1 MRIKKIT
8 KKTCKSIA
16 CIALSAGLVFTGLP
30 FAGANSGN
38 SKWQKSAAT
47 GLMQVQAAQTTYD
60 YTVGNSTYTY
70 TILTDDTIKI
80 TKYKGT
86 DESIVIPS
94 EIDGKKVTVIGSSAF
109 YGFKSLKN
117 IEIPDGITSIES
129 YAFCQCW
136 SITSLSV
143 PESVT
148 SIGTGAFRF
157 CGDLKEIK
165 LPSNLTVLSDSLFGA
180 DANLEYITF
189 GDAEKTDTVIIPE
202 TVQKIGNYVFMNCE
216 KIKNIKLPTNLKSI
230 GKTCFQSCISLT
242 GLFIPQSVES
252 IGGGIF
258 GDCDALQSVEIEDE
272 NNNFIFK
279 DGILYDVKNGIL
291 VSAVNSLI
299 PEKVIVDECTKTIA
313 YSAFADCNNLYEIE
327 IPQGVV
333 NIDEK
338 AFTRLDNLKNIE
350 IPDSVTNITTLAFYR
365 CNGLVSVQVPG
376 SVTAIKNGTFR
387 ECNNLKKVIL
397 NEGITGIEQY
407 AFYDCELLEEISIP
421 GTVTTV
427 GNSAF
432 YRCKNLKN
440 IEIPEGVTKIDGS
453 AFIFCSSLEQI
464 KLPQSL
470 MSIGSGAFDNCTSLI
485 SVELPDNAIISSNT
499 FRGCKNLSKIVL
511 SDTNNNY
518 IVKNGI
524 LYNKAMTSAI
534 YCIPA
539 SGVEEISIE
548 DGVTTIDSNLLFSG
562 NVKKINIPKSVTKI
576 NAAAFMYC
584 YDLQS
589 INVDSENDRYMS
601 EKGILYNKNMTRILC
616 YPAGIKD
623 TEFFVPDTVKT
634 IGDFAFYGTKA
645 LESIN
650 IPDSVTNI
658 GTDAFGECSGLK
670 EVVIPDSVTSMGEA
684 VFYKC
689 TSLEKVKLSVNITS
703 PNPAVFQYCS
713 NLKEVVLSENMRFL
727 GDFMFSYCTQLTNI
741 VLPDT
746 LTSVLRSA
754 FQNCDN
760 LKNITV
766 PKNVTTIRDYAFGYY
781 YDEQSATYKKYDDFT
796 ISGYA
801 GSKAQE
807 YAEANGIRFI
817 ELNEKETTDGI
828 KIEYSKDD
836 SSIGGDNEEK
846 ISLESRQLTESDEE
860 YSKIDFTGKIED
872 SDVKPEDVKSVTY
885 EISLKNESG
894 QTVQPSE
901 KVTVKIPVPD
911 GYMGE
916 NCKVYY
922 VNEKGKFTNMN
933 AVCQNGFLI
942 FETGHFST
950 YLVTETN
957 IKTVSEITYG
967 DANGDGKIDSRDA
980 VVIKKYVAGFTGFAI
995 DLEASDVNADGKVDT
1010 RDAVKILKKIAGFDV
1025 TLGEA

>member
-38 SKWQKSAAT
+38 SKWQESAAT
-47 GLMQVQAAQTTYD
+47 GLMQVQAAQTTYN

-70 TILTDDTIKI
+70 TILTDDTVKI

-117 IEIPDGITSIES
+117 IEIPDGITSIEN

-202 TVQKIGNYVFMNCE
+202 TVQKMGNYVFMNCE
-216 KIKNIKLPTNLKSI
+216 KIKNIKLPSNLKSI
-230 GKTCFQSCISLT
+230 GKTCFQGCISLT

-299 PEKVIVDECTKTIA
+299 PEKVIVDECTKTID

-327 IPQGVV
+327 IPQGVA
-333 NIDEK
+333 NIGEK
-338 AFTRLDNLKNIE
+338 AFARLDNLKNID

-470 MSIGSGAFDNCTSLI
+470 VSIGSGAFDNCTSLI
-485 SVELPDNAIISSNT
+485 SVELPDNAIISSDT
-499 FRGCKNLSKIVL
+499 FKECKNLSDIVI

-518 IVKNGI
+518 IVKN
-524 LYNKAMTSAI
+524 
-534 YCIPA
+534 
-539 SGVEEISIE
+539 
-548 DGVTTIDSNLLFSG
+548 
-562 NVKKINIPKSVTKI
+562 
-576 NAAAFMYC
+576 
-584 YDLQS
+584 
-589 INVDSENDRYMS
+589 
-601 EKGILYNKNMTRILC
+601 GILYNKNMTRILC

-623 TEFFVPDTVKT
+623 TEFSVPDTVTT
-634 IGDFAFYGTKA
+634 IDDLAFYGAKA
-645 LESIN
+645 LESVD
-650 IPDSVTNI
+650 IPDSVIAINTN
-658 GTDAFGECSGLK
+658 AFGECSGLK

-713 NLKEVVLSENMRFL
+713 SLKEVVLPESMKFISF
-727 GDFMFSYCTQLTNI
+727 FMFSYCKEITNI
-741 VLPDT
+741 VLPDK
-746 LTSVLRSA
+746 LNSVLRSA

-766 PKNVTTIRDYAFGYY
+766 PKNVTTIQDYAFGYY

-980 VVIKKYVAGFTGFAI
+980 VVIKKYVAGFTGFTI
-995 DLEASDVNADGKVDT
+995 DLDAADVNADGKVDT

>member
-1 MRIKKIT
+1 
-8 KKTCKSIA
+8 
-16 CIALSAGLVFTGLP
+16 
-30 FAGANSGN
+30 
-38 SKWQKSAAT
+38 
-47 GLMQVQAAQTTYD
+47 
-60 YTVGNSTYTY
+60 
-70 TILTDDTIKI
+70 
-80 TKYKGT
+80 
-86 DESIVIPS
+86 
-94 EIDGKKVTVIGSSAF
+94 
-109 YGFKSLKN
+109 
-117 IEIPDGITSIES
+117 
-129 YAFCQCW
+129 
-136 SITSLSV
+136 
-143 PESVT
+143 
-148 SIGTGAFRF
+148 
-157 CGDLKEIK
+157 
-165 LPSNLTVLSDSLFGA
+165 
-180 DANLEYITF
+180 
-189 GDAEKTDTVIIPE
+189 
-202 TVQKIGNYVFMNCE
+202 
-216 KIKNIKLPTNLKSI
+216 
-230 GKTCFQSCISLT
+230 
-242 GLFIPQSVES
+242 
-252 IGGGIF
+252 
-258 GDCDALQSVEIEDE
+258 
-272 NNNFIFK
+272 
-279 DGILYDVKNGIL
+279 
-291 VSAVNSLI
+291 
-299 PEKVIVDECTKTIA
+299 
-313 YSAFADCNNLYEIE
+313 
-327 IPQGVV
+327 
-333 NIDEK
+333 
-338 AFTRLDNLKNIE
+338 
-350 IPDSVTNITTLAFYR
+350 
-365 CNGLVSVQVPG
+365 
-376 SVTAIKNGTFR
+376 
-387 ECNNLKKVIL
+387 
-397 NEGITGIEQY
+397 
-407 AFYDCELLEEISIP
+407 
-421 GTVTTV
+421 
-427 GNSAF
+427 
-432 YRCKNLKN
+432 
-440 IEIPEGVTKIDGS
+440 
-453 AFIFCSSLEQI
+453 
-464 KLPQSL
+464 

-485 SVELPDNAIISSNT
+485 SVELPDNAIISSDT
-499 FRGCKNLSKIVL
+499 FKECKNLSDIVI

-518 IVKNGI
+518 IVKN
-524 LYNKAMTSAI
+524 
-534 YCIPA
+534 
-539 SGVEEISIE
+539 
-548 DGVTTIDSNLLFSG
+548 
-562 NVKKINIPKSVTKI
+562 
-576 NAAAFMYC
+576 
-584 YDLQS
+584 
-589 INVDSENDRYMS
+589 
-601 EKGILYNKNMTRILC
+601 GILYNKNMTRILC

-713 NLKEVVLSENMRFL
+713 SLKEVVLPESMKFISF
-727 GDFMFSYCTQLTNI
+727 FMFSYCKEITNI
-741 VLPDT
+741 VLPDK
-746 LTSVLRSA
+746 LNSVLRSA

-766 PKNVTTIRDYAFGYY
+766 PKNVTTIQDYAFGYY

-817 ELNEKETTDGI
+817 EQNEKETTDGI

-980 VVIKKYVAGFTGFAI
+980 VVIKKYVAGFTGFTI

-1010 RDAVKILKKIAGFDV
+1010 RDAVKILKKIVGFDV

>member
-38 SKWQKSAAT
+38 SKWQESAAT
-47 GLMQVQAAQTTYD
+47 GLMQVQAAQTTYN

-117 IEIPDGITSIES
+117 IEIPDGITSIEN

-216 KIKNIKLPTNLKSI
+216 KIKNINLPANLKSI
-230 GKTCFQSCISLT
+230 GKTCFQGCISLT

-299 PEKVIVDECTKTIA
+299 PEKVIVDECTKTID

-333 NIDEK
+333 NIGEK
-338 AFTRLDNLKNIE
+338 AFARLDNLKNID

-397 NEGITGIEQY
+397 NEGVAKIE
-407 AFYDCELLEEISIP
+407 
-421 GTVTTV
+421 
-427 GNSAF
+427 
-432 YRCKNLKN
+432 
-440 IEIPEGVTKIDGS
+440 GS
-453 AFIFCSSLEQI
+453 AFVFCSSLEQI

-485 SVELPDNAIISSNT
+485 SVELPDNAIISSDT

-548 DGVTTIDSNLLFSG
+548 DGVTTIDSNLQFSV
-562 NVKKINIPKSVTKI
+562 NVKKINISRSVTKI
-576 NAAAFMYC
+576 NTAAFMYC

-589 INVDSENDRYMS
+589 IKVDSENGKYMS
-601 EKGILYNKNMTRILC
+601 EKGILYNKDMTRILC

-713 NLKEVVLSENMRFL
+713 SLKEVVLPESMKFISF
-727 GDFMFSYCTQLTNI
+727 FMFSYCKEITNI

-746 LTSVLRSA
+746 LTSVLGSA

-760 LKNITV
+760 
-766 PKNVTTIRDYAFGYY
+766 PKNVTTIQDYALGYY

-817 ELNEKETTDGI
+817 ELNEKETADGI

-846 ISLESRQLTESDEE
+846 ISLESRQLTESDKE

-1010 RDAVKILKKIAGFDV
+1010 RDAVKILKKIVGFDV

>member
-38 SKWQKSAAT
+38 SKWQESAAT
-47 GLMQVQAAQTTYD
+47 GLMQVQSAQTTYD

-94 EIDGKKVTVIGSSAF
+94 EIDGKKVMVIGSSAF

-117 IEIPDGITSIES
+117 IEIPDGITSIEN

-202 TVQKIGNYVFMNCE
+202 TVQKMGNYVFMNCE
-216 KIKNIKLPTNLKSI
+216 KIKNIKLPSNLKSI
-230 GKTCFQSCISLT
+230 GKTCFQGCISLT

-299 PEKVIVDECTKTIA
+299 PEKVIVDECTKTID
-313 YSAFADCNNLYEIE
+313 YYAFADCNNLYEIE

-333 NIDEK
+333 NIGEK
-338 AFTRLDNLKNIE
+338 AFARLDNLKNID

-397 NEGITGIEQY
+397 NEGVAKIE
-407 AFYDCELLEEISIP
+407 D
-421 GTVTTV
+421 
-427 GNSAF
+427 SAF
-432 YRCKNLKN
+432 
-440 IEIPEGVTKIDGS
+440 V
-453 AFIFCSSLEQI
+453 FCSSLEQI

-485 SVELPDNAIISSNT
+485 SVELPDNAIISSST

-524 LYNKAMTSAI
+524 LYNK
-534 YCIPA
+534 
-539 SGVEEISIE
+539 
-548 DGVTTIDSNLLFSG
+548 
-562 NVKKINIPKSVTKI
+562 NI
-576 NAAAFMYC
+576 
-584 YDLQS
+584 
-589 INVDSENDRYMS
+589 
-601 EKGILYNKNMTRILC
+601 TRILC

-689 TSLEKVKLSVNITS
+689 TSLEKVKLSVNITM

-911 GYMGE
+911 GYMGG

-980 VVIKKYVAGFTGFAI
+980 VVIKKYGAGVTGFAI

-1010 RDAVKILKKIAGFDV
+1010 RDAVKILKKIVGFDV

>member
-16 CIALSAGLVFTGLP
+16 CIALSAWLVFTGLP

-38 SKWQKSAAT
+38 SKWQESAAI
-47 GLMQVQAAQTTYD
+47 GLMQVQAAQTTYN

-117 IEIPDGITSIES
+117 IEIPDGITSIEN

-216 KIKNIKLPTNLKSI
+216 KIKNINLPANLKSI
-230 GKTCFQSCISLT
+230 GKTCFQGCISLT

-299 PEKVIVDECTKTIA
+299 PEKVIVDECTKTID

-333 NIDEK
+333 NIGEK
-338 AFTRLDNLKNIE
+338 AFARLDNLKNID

-397 NEGITGIEQY
+397 NEGVAKIE
-407 AFYDCELLEEISIP
+407 
-421 GTVTTV
+421 
-427 GNSAF
+427 
-432 YRCKNLKN
+432 
-440 IEIPEGVTKIDGS
+440 GS
-453 AFIFCSSLEQI
+453 AFVFCSSLEQI

-485 SVELPDNAIISSNT
+485 SVELPDNAIISSDT
-499 FRGCKNLSKIVL
+499 FKECKNLSDIVI

-518 IVKNGI
+518 IVKN
-524 LYNKAMTSAI
+524 
-534 YCIPA
+534 
-539 SGVEEISIE
+539 
-548 DGVTTIDSNLLFSG
+548 
-562 NVKKINIPKSVTKI
+562 
-576 NAAAFMYC
+576 
-584 YDLQS
+584 
-589 INVDSENDRYMS
+589 
-601 EKGILYNKNMTRILC
+601 GILYNKNMTRILC

-713 NLKEVVLSENMRFL
+713 SLKEVVLPESMKFISF
-727 GDFMFSYCTQLTNI
+727 FMFSYCKEITNI

-746 LTSVLRSA
+746 LTSVLGSA

-766 PKNVTTIRDYAFGYY
+766 PKNVTTIQDYALGYY

-817 ELNEKETTDGI
+817 ELNEKETADGI
-828 KIEYSKDD
+828 KMEYSKDD

-846 ISLESRQLTESDEE
+846 ISLESRQLTESDKE

-980 VVIKKYVAGFTGFAI
+980 VVIKKYVAGFTGFTI

>member
-16 CIALSAGLVFTGLP
+16 CIALSAWLVFTGLP

-38 SKWQKSAAT
+38 SKWQESAAT
-47 GLMQVQAAQTTYD
+47 GLMQVQAAQTTYN

-70 TILTDDTIKI
+70 TILTDDTVKI

-117 IEIPDGITSIES
+117 IEIPDGITSIEN

-216 KIKNIKLPTNLKSI
+216 KIKNINLPANLKSI
-230 GKTCFQSCISLT
+230 GKTCFQGCISLT

-299 PEKVIVDECTKTIA
+299 PEKVIVDECTKTID

-333 NIDEK
+333 NIGEK
-338 AFTRLDNLKNIE
+338 AFARLDNLKNID

-470 MSIGSGAFDNCTSLI
+470 VSIGSGAFDNCTSLI
-485 SVELPDNAIISSNT
+485 SVELPDNAIISSDT
-499 FRGCKNLSKIVL
+499 FKECKNLSDIVI

-518 IVKNGI
+518 IVKN
-524 LYNKAMTSAI
+524 
-534 YCIPA
+534 
-539 SGVEEISIE
+539 
-548 DGVTTIDSNLLFSG
+548 
-562 NVKKINIPKSVTKI
+562 
-576 NAAAFMYC
+576 
-584 YDLQS
+584 
-589 INVDSENDRYMS
+589 
-601 EKGILYNKNMTRILC
+601 GILYNKNMTRILC

-713 NLKEVVLSENMRFL
+713 SLKEVVLPESMKFISF
-727 GDFMFSYCTQLTNI
+727 FMFSYCKEITNI
-741 VLPDT
+741 VLPDK
-746 LTSVLRSA
+746 LNSVLRSA

-766 PKNVTTIRDYAFGYY
+766 PKNVTTIQDYAFGYY

-807 YAEANGIRFI
+807 YAEANEIRFI

-846 ISLESRQLTESDEE
+846 VSLESRQLTEADSE

-872 SDVKPEDVKSVTY
+872 TDVKPEDVKSVTY

-980 VVIKKYVAGFTGFAI
+980 VVIKKYVAGFTGFTI
-995 DLEASDVNADGKVDT
+995 DLDAADVNADGKVDT

>member
-16 CIALSAGLVFTGLP
+16 CIALSAGLVFTGFP

-38 SKWQKSAAT
+38 SKWQESAAT

-70 TILTDDTIKI
+70 TILTDDTVKI

-117 IEIPDGITSIES
+117 IEIPDGITSIEN

-216 KIKNIKLPTNLKSI
+216 KIKNIKLPSNLKSI
-230 GKTCFQSCISLT
+230 GKTCFQGCISLT

-299 PEKVIVDECTKTIA
+299 PEKVIVDECTKTID

-333 NIDEK
+333 NIGEK
-338 AFTRLDNLKNIE
+338 AFARLDNLKNID

-470 MSIGSGAFDNCTSLI
+470 VSIGSGAFDNCTSLI
-485 SVELPDNAIISSNT
+485 SVELPDNAIISSDT
-499 FRGCKNLSKIVL
+499 FKECKNLSDIVI

-518 IVKNGI
+518 IVKN
-524 LYNKAMTSAI
+524 
-534 YCIPA
+534 
-539 SGVEEISIE
+539 
-548 DGVTTIDSNLLFSG
+548 
-562 NVKKINIPKSVTKI
+562 
-576 NAAAFMYC
+576 
-584 YDLQS
+584 
-589 INVDSENDRYMS
+589 
-601 EKGILYNKNMTRILC
+601 GILYNKNMTRILC

-623 TEFFVPDTVKT
+623 TEFSVPDTVTT
-634 IGDFAFYGTKA
+634 IDDLAFYGAKA
-645 LESIN
+645 LESVD
-650 IPDSVTNI
+650 IPDSVIAINTN
-658 GTDAFGECSGLK
+658 AFGECSGLK

-713 NLKEVVLSENMRFL
+713 SLKEVVLPESMKFISF
-727 GDFMFSYCTQLTNI
+727 FMFSYCKEITNI
-741 VLPDT
+741 VLPDK
-746 LTSVLRSA
+746 LNSVLRSA

-766 PKNVTTIRDYAFGYY
+766 PKNVTTIQDYAFGYY

-980 VVIKKYVAGFTGFAI
+980 VVIKKYVAGFTGFTI

>member
-16 CIALSAGLVFTGLP
+16 CIALSAWLVFTGLP

-38 SKWQKSAAT
+38 SKWQESAAT
-47 GLMQVQAAQTTYD
+47 GLMQVQAAQTTYN

-70 TILTDDTIKI
+70 TILTDDTVKI

-117 IEIPDGITSIES
+117 IEIPDGITSIEN

-202 TVQKIGNYVFMNCE
+202 TVQKMGNYVFMNCE
-216 KIKNIKLPTNLKSI
+216 KIKNIKLPSNLKSI
-230 GKTCFQSCISLT
+230 GKTCFQGCISLT

-299 PEKVIVDECTKTIA
+299 PEKVIVDECTKTID

-333 NIDEK
+333 NIGEK
-338 AFTRLDNLKNIE
+338 AFARLDNLKNID

-397 NEGITGIEQY
+397 NEG
-407 AFYDCELLEEISIP
+407 
-421 GTVTTV
+421 
-427 GNSAF
+427 
-432 YRCKNLKN
+432 
-440 IEIPEGVTKIDGS
+440 VTKIDGS

-470 MSIGSGAFDNCTSLI
+470 VSIGSGAFDNCTSLI
-485 SVELPDNAIISSNT
+485 SVELPDNAIISSDT
-499 FRGCKNLSKIVL
+499 FKECKNLSDIVI

-524 LYNKAMTSAI
+524 LYNK
-534 YCIPA
+534 
-539 SGVEEISIE
+539 
-548 DGVTTIDSNLLFSG
+548 
-562 NVKKINIPKSVTKI
+562 NI
-576 NAAAFMYC
+576 
-584 YDLQS
+584 
-589 INVDSENDRYMS
+589 
-601 EKGILYNKNMTRILC
+601 TRILC

-623 TEFFVPDTVKT
+623 TEFSVPDTVKT
-634 IGDFAFYGTKA
+634 IGDFAFYGAKV
-645 LESIN
+645 LESVD
-650 IPDSVTNI
+650 IPDSVIAINTN
-658 GTDAFGECSGLK
+658 AFGECSGLK

-713 NLKEVVLSENMRFL
+713 SLKEVVLPESMKFISF
-727 GDFMFSYCTQLTNI
+727 FMFSYCKEITNI
-741 VLPDT
+741 VLPDK
-746 LTSVLRSA
+746 LNSVLRSA

-766 PKNVTTIRDYAFGYY
+766 PKNVTTIQDYAFGYY

-872 SDVKPEDVKSVTY
+872 SDAKPEDVKSVTY

-894 QTVQPSE
+894 QIVQPSE

-1025 TLGEA
+1025 TLGET

>member
-16 CIALSAGLVFTGLP
+16 CIALSAWLVFTGLP

-38 SKWQKSAAT
+38 SKWQESAAI
-47 GLMQVQAAQTTYD
+47 GLMQVQAAQTTYN

-117 IEIPDGITSIES
+117 IEIPDGITSIEN

-216 KIKNIKLPTNLKSI
+216 KIKNINLPANLKSI
-230 GKTCFQSCISLT
+230 GKTCFQGCISLT

-299 PEKVIVDECTKTIA
+299 PEKVIVDECTKTID

-333 NIDEK
+333 NIGEK
-338 AFTRLDNLKNIE
+338 AFARLDNLKNID

-397 NEGITGIEQY
+397 NEGVAKIE
-407 AFYDCELLEEISIP
+407 
-421 GTVTTV
+421 
-427 GNSAF
+427 
-432 YRCKNLKN
+432 
-440 IEIPEGVTKIDGS
+440 GS
-453 AFIFCSSLEQI
+453 AFVFCSSLEQI

-485 SVELPDNAIISSNT
+485 SVELPDNAIISSDT

-548 DGVTTIDSNLLFSG
+548 DGVTTIDSNLQFSV
-562 NVKKINIPKSVTKI
+562 NVKKINISRSVTKI
-576 NAAAFMYC
+576 NTAAFMYC

-589 INVDSENDRYMS
+589 IKVDSENGKYMS
-601 EKGILYNKNMTRILC
+601 EKGILYNKDMTRILC

-713 NLKEVVLSENMRFL
+713 SLKEVVLPESMKFISF
-727 GDFMFSYCTQLTNI
+727 FMFSYCKEITNI

-746 LTSVLRSA
+746 LTSVLGSA

-766 PKNVTTIRDYAFGYY
+766 PKNVTTIQDYALGYY

-817 ELNEKETTDGI
+817 ELNEKETADGI

-846 ISLESRQLTESDEE
+846 ISLESRQLTESDKE

-995 DLEASDVNADGKVDT
+995 DLDAADVNADGKVDT

>member
-16 CIALSAGLVFTGLP
+16 CIALSAWLVFTGLP

-38 SKWQKSAAT
+38 SKWQESAAT
-47 GLMQVQAAQTTYD
+47 GLMQVQAAQTTYN

-70 TILTDDTIKI
+70 TILTDDTVKI

-117 IEIPDGITSIES
+117 IEIPDGITSIEN

-202 TVQKIGNYVFMNCE
+202 TVQKMGNYVFMNCE
-216 KIKNIKLPTNLKSI
+216 KIKNIKLPSNLKSI
-230 GKTCFQSCISLT
+230 GKTCFQGCISLT

-299 PEKVIVDECTKTIA
+299 PEKVIVDECTKTID

-333 NIDEK
+333 NIGEK
-338 AFTRLDNLKNIE
+338 AFARLDNLKNID

-397 NEGITGIEQY
+397 NEG
-407 AFYDCELLEEISIP
+407 
-421 GTVTTV
+421 
-427 GNSAF
+427 
-432 YRCKNLKN
+432 
-440 IEIPEGVTKIDGS
+440 VTKIDGS

-470 MSIGSGAFDNCTSLI
+470 VSIGSGAFDNCTSLI
-485 SVELPDNAIISSNT
+485 SVELPDNAIISSDT
-499 FRGCKNLSKIVL
+499 FKECKNLSDIVI

-518 IVKNGI
+518 IVKN
-524 LYNKAMTSAI
+524 
-534 YCIPA
+534 
-539 SGVEEISIE
+539 
-548 DGVTTIDSNLLFSG
+548 
-562 NVKKINIPKSVTKI
+562 
-576 NAAAFMYC
+576 
-584 YDLQS
+584 
-589 INVDSENDRYMS
+589 
-601 EKGILYNKNMTRILC
+601 GILYNKNMTRILC

-623 TEFFVPDTVKT
+623 TEFSVPDTVKT
-634 IGDFAFYGTKA
+634 IGDFAFYGAKV
-645 LESIN
+645 LESVD
-650 IPDSVTNI
+650 IPDSVIAINTN
-658 GTDAFGECSGLK
+658 AFGECSGLK

-713 NLKEVVLSENMRFL
+713 SLKEVVLPESMKFISF
-727 GDFMFSYCTQLTNI
+727 FMFSYCKEITNI
-741 VLPDT
+741 VLPDK
-746 LTSVLRSA
+746 LNSVLRSA

-766 PKNVTTIRDYAFGYY
+766 PKNVTTIQDYAFGYY

-872 SDVKPEDVKSVTY
+872 SDAKPEDVKSVTY

-980 VVIKKYVAGFTGFAI
+980 VVIKKYVAGFTGFTI
-995 DLEASDVNADGKVDT
+995 DLDAADVNADGKVDT

-1025 TLGEA
+1025 TLGET

>member
-16 CIALSAGLVFTGLP
+16 CIALSAWLVFTGLP

-38 SKWQKSAAT
+38 SKWQESAAI
-47 GLMQVQAAQTTYD
+47 GLMQVQAAQTTYN

-117 IEIPDGITSIES
+117 IEIPDGITSIEN

-216 KIKNIKLPTNLKSI
+216 KIKNIKLPANLKSI
-230 GKTCFQSCISLT
+230 GKTCFQGCISLT

-299 PEKVIVDECTKTIA
+299 PEKVIVDECTKTID

-333 NIDEK
+333 NIGEK
-338 AFTRLDNLKNIE
+338 AFARLDHLKNID

-470 MSIGSGAFDNCTSLI
+470 VSIGSGAFDNCTSLI
-485 SVELPDNAIISSNT
+485 SVELPDNAIISSDT
-499 FRGCKNLSKIVL
+499 FKECKNLSDIVI

-518 IVKNGI
+518 IVKN
-524 LYNKAMTSAI
+524 
-534 YCIPA
+534 
-539 SGVEEISIE
+539 
-548 DGVTTIDSNLLFSG
+548 
-562 NVKKINIPKSVTKI
+562 
-576 NAAAFMYC
+576 
-584 YDLQS
+584 
-589 INVDSENDRYMS
+589 
-601 EKGILYNKNMTRILC
+601 GILYNKNMTRILC

-623 TEFFVPDTVKT
+623 TEFSVPDTVKT
-634 IGDFAFYGTKA
+634 IGDFAFYGAKV

-670 EVVIPDSVTSMGEA
+670 EAVIPDSVTTMGEA

-713 NLKEVVLSENMRFL
+713 SLKEVVLPESMKFISF
-727 GDFMFSYCTQLTNI
+727 FMFSYCKEITNI
-741 VLPDT
+741 VLPDK
-746 LTSVLRSA
+746 LNSILSSA

-766 PKNVTTIRDYAFGYY
+766 PKNVTTIQDYAFGYY

-872 SDVKPEDVKSVTY
+872 SDAKPEDVKSVTY

-980 VVIKKYVAGFTGFAI
+980 VVIKKYVAGFTGCAI

-1010 RDAVKILKKIAGFDV
+1010 RDAVKILKKIVGFDV

>member
-38 SKWQKSAAT
+38 RKWQESAAT
-47 GLMQVQAAQTTYD
+47 GLMQVQAAQTTYN

-70 TILTDDTIKI
+70 TILTDDTVKI

-117 IEIPDGITSIES
+117 IEIPDGITSIEN

-216 KIKNIKLPTNLKSI
+216 KIKNIKLPSNLKSI
-230 GKTCFQSCISLT
+230 GKTCFQGCISLT

-299 PEKVIVDECTKTIA
+299 PEKVIVDECTKTID

-333 NIDEK
+333 NIGEK
-338 AFTRLDNLKNIE
+338 AFARLDNLKNID

-397 NEGITGIEQY
+397 NEGVAKIE
-407 AFYDCELLEEISIP
+407 D
-421 GTVTTV
+421 
-427 GNSAF
+427 SAF
-432 YRCKNLKN
+432 
-440 IEIPEGVTKIDGS
+440 V
-453 AFIFCSSLEQI
+453 FCLSLEQI

-470 MSIGSGAFDNCTSLI
+470 TSIGSGVFGDCTSLI
-485 SVELPDNAIISSNT
+485 SIELPDNAIISSST

-524 LYNKAMTSAI
+524 LYNK
-534 YCIPA
+534 
-539 SGVEEISIE
+539 
-548 DGVTTIDSNLLFSG
+548 
-562 NVKKINIPKSVTKI
+562 NI
-576 NAAAFMYC
+576 
-584 YDLQS
+584 
-589 INVDSENDRYMS
+589 
-601 EKGILYNKNMTRILC
+601 TRILC

-713 NLKEVVLSENMRFL
+713 SLKEVVLPESMKFISF
-727 GDFMFSYCTQLTNI
+727 FMFSYCKEITNI
-741 VLPDT
+741 VLPDK
-746 LTSVLRSA
+746 LNFVLRSA

-766 PKNVTTIRDYAFGYY
+766 PKNVTTIQDYAFGYY

-980 VVIKKYVAGFTGFAI
+980 VVIKKYVAGFTGFTI

>member
-38 SKWQKSAAT
+38 SKWQESAAT
-47 GLMQVQAAQTTYD
+47 GLMQVQAAQTTYN

-70 TILTDDTIKI
+70 TILTDDTVKI

-117 IEIPDGITSIES
+117 IEIPDGITSIEN

-202 TVQKIGNYVFMNCE
+202 TVQKMGNYVFMNCE
-216 KIKNIKLPTNLKSI
+216 KIKNIKLPSNLKSI
-230 GKTCFQSCISLT
+230 GKTCFQGCISLT

-299 PEKVIVDECTKTIA
+299 PEKVIVDECTKTID

-333 NIDEK
+333 NIGEK
-338 AFTRLDNLKNIE
+338 AFARLDHLKNID

-470 MSIGSGAFDNCTSLI
+470 VSIGSGAFDNCTSLI
-485 SVELPDNAIISSNT
+485 SVELPDNAIISSDT
-499 FRGCKNLSKIVL
+499 FKECKNLSDIVI

-524 LYNKAMTSAI
+524 LYNK
-534 YCIPA
+534 
-539 SGVEEISIE
+539 
-548 DGVTTIDSNLLFSG
+548 
-562 NVKKINIPKSVTKI
+562 NI
-576 NAAAFMYC
+576 
-584 YDLQS
+584 
-589 INVDSENDRYMS
+589 
-601 EKGILYNKNMTRILC
+601 TRILC

-623 TEFFVPDTVKT
+623 TEFSVPDTVKT

-713 NLKEVVLSENMRFL
+713 SLKEVVLPESMKFISF
-727 GDFMFSYCTQLTNI
+727 FMFSYCKEITNI
-741 VLPDT
+741 VLPDK
-746 LTSVLRSA
+746 LNSVLRSA

-766 PKNVTTIRDYAFGYY
+766 PKNVTTIQDYAFGYY

-1010 RDAVKILKKIAGFDV
+1010 RDAVKILKKIVGFDV

>member
-38 SKWQKSAAT
+38 SKWQESAAT
-47 GLMQVQAAQTTYD
+47 GLMQVQAAQTTYN

-70 TILTDDTIKI
+70 TILTDDTVKI

-117 IEIPDGITSIES
+117 IEIPDGITSIEN

-202 TVQKIGNYVFMNCE
+202 TVQKMGNYVFMNCE
-216 KIKNIKLPTNLKSI
+216 KIKNIKLPSNLKSI
-230 GKTCFQSCISLT
+230 GKTCFQGCISLT

-299 PEKVIVDECTKTIA
+299 PEKVIVDECTKTID

-333 NIDEK
+333 NIGEK
-338 AFTRLDNLKNIE
+338 AFARLDNLKNID

-397 NEGITGIEQY
+397 NEG
-407 AFYDCELLEEISIP
+407 
-421 GTVTTV
+421 
-427 GNSAF
+427 
-432 YRCKNLKN
+432 
-440 IEIPEGVTKIDGS
+440 VTKIDGS

-470 MSIGSGAFDNCTSLI
+470 VSIGSGAFDNCTSLI
-485 SVELPDNAIISSNT
+485 SVELPDNAIISSDT
-499 FRGCKNLSKIVL
+499 FKECKNLSDIVI

-518 IVKNGI
+518 IVKN
-524 LYNKAMTSAI
+524 
-534 YCIPA
+534 
-539 SGVEEISIE
+539 
-548 DGVTTIDSNLLFSG
+548 
-562 NVKKINIPKSVTKI
+562 
-576 NAAAFMYC
+576 
-584 YDLQS
+584 
-589 INVDSENDRYMS
+589 
-601 EKGILYNKNMTRILC
+601 GILYNKNMTRILC

-623 TEFFVPDTVKT
+623 TEFSVPDTVTT
-634 IGDFAFYGTKA
+634 IDDLAFYGAKA
-645 LESIN
+645 LESVD
-650 IPDSVTNI
+650 IPDSVIAINTN
-658 GTDAFGECSGLK
+658 AFGECSGLK

-713 NLKEVVLSENMRFL
+713 SLKEVVLPESMKFISF
-727 GDFMFSYCTQLTNI
+727 FMFSYCKEITNI
-741 VLPDT
+741 VLPDK
-746 LTSVLRSA
+746 LNSVLRSA

-766 PKNVTTIRDYAFGYY
+766 PKNVTTIQDYAFGYY

-872 SDVKPEDVKSVTY
+872 SDAKPEDVKSVTY

>member
-38 SKWQKSAAT
+38 SKWQESAAT

-117 IEIPDGITSIES
+117 IEIPDGITSIEN

-202 TVQKIGNYVFMNCE
+202 TVQKMGNYVFMNCE
-216 KIKNIKLPTNLKSI
+216 KIKNIKLPSNLKSI
-230 GKTCFQSCISLT
+230 GKTCFQGCISLT

-299 PEKVIVDECTKTIA
+299 PEKVIVDECTKTID
-313 YSAFADCNNLYEIE
+313 YYAFADCNNLYEIE

-333 NIDEK
+333 NIGEK
-338 AFTRLDNLKNIE
+338 AFARLDNLKNID

-397 NEGITGIEQY
+397 NEGVAKIE
-407 AFYDCELLEEISIP
+407 D
-421 GTVTTV
+421 
-427 GNSAF
+427 SAF
-432 YRCKNLKN
+432 
-440 IEIPEGVTKIDGS
+440 V
-453 AFIFCSSLEQI
+453 FCSSLEQI

-485 SVELPDNAIISSNT
+485 SVELPDNAIISSST

-524 LYNKAMTSAI
+524 LYNK
-534 YCIPA
+534 
-539 SGVEEISIE
+539 
-548 DGVTTIDSNLLFSG
+548 
-562 NVKKINIPKSVTKI
+562 NI
-576 NAAAFMYC
+576 
-584 YDLQS
+584 
-589 INVDSENDRYMS
+589 
-601 EKGILYNKNMTRILC
+601 TRILC

-689 TSLEKVKLSVNITS
+689 TSLEKVKLSVNITM

-911 GYMGE
+911 GYMGG

-1010 RDAVKILKKIAGFDV
+1010 RDAVKILKKIVGFDV

>member
-38 SKWQKSAAT
+38 SKWQESAAT
-47 GLMQVQAAQTTYD
+47 GLMQVQAAQTTYN

-70 TILTDDTIKI
+70 TILTDDTVKI

-117 IEIPDGITSIES
+117 IEIPDGITSIEN

-202 TVQKIGNYVFMNCE
+202 TVQKMGNYVFMNCE
-216 KIKNIKLPTNLKSI
+216 KIKNIKLPSNLKSI
-230 GKTCFQSCISLT
+230 GKTCFQGCISLT

-299 PEKVIVDECTKTIA
+299 PEKVIVDECTKTID

-333 NIDEK
+333 NIGEK
-338 AFTRLDNLKNIE
+338 AFARLDNLKNID

-397 NEGITGIEQY
+397 NEGVAKIE
-407 AFYDCELLEEISIP
+407 
-421 GTVTTV
+421 
-427 GNSAF
+427 
-432 YRCKNLKN
+432 
-440 IEIPEGVTKIDGS
+440 GS
-453 AFIFCSSLEQI
+453 AFVFCSSLEQI

-499 FRGCKNLSKIVL
+499 FKECKNLSDIVI

-518 IVKNGI
+518 IVKN
-524 LYNKAMTSAI
+524 
-534 YCIPA
+534 
-539 SGVEEISIE
+539 
-548 DGVTTIDSNLLFSG
+548 
-562 NVKKINIPKSVTKI
+562 
-576 NAAAFMYC
+576 
-584 YDLQS
+584 
-589 INVDSENDRYMS
+589 
-601 EKGILYNKNMTRILC
+601 GILYNKNMTRILC

-713 NLKEVVLSENMRFL
+713 SLKEVVLPESMKFISF
-727 GDFMFSYCTQLTNI
+727 FMFSYCKEITNI
-741 VLPDT
+741 VLPDK
-746 LTSVLRSA
+746 LNSVLRSA

-766 PKNVTTIRDYAFGYY
+766 PKNVTTIQDYAFGYY

-801 GSKAQE
+801 GSK
-807 YAEANGIRFI
+807 ANGIRFI

-980 VVIKKYVAGFTGFAI
+980 VVIKKYVAGFTGFTI

>member
-16 CIALSAGLVFTGLP
+16 CIALSAWLVFTGLP

-38 SKWQKSAAT
+38 SKWQESAAT
-47 GLMQVQAAQTTYD
+47 GLMQVQAAQTTYN

-70 TILTDDTIKI
+70 TILTDDTVKI

-117 IEIPDGITSIES
+117 IEIPDGITSIEN

-202 TVQKIGNYVFMNCE
+202 TVQKMGNYVFMNCE
-216 KIKNIKLPTNLKSI
+216 KIKNIKLPSNLKSI
-230 GKTCFQSCISLT
+230 GKTCFQGCISLT

-299 PEKVIVDECTKTIA
+299 PEKVIVDECTKTID

-333 NIDEK
+333 NIGEK
-338 AFTRLDNLKNIE
+338 AFARLDNLKNID

-397 NEGITGIEQY
+397 NEG
-407 AFYDCELLEEISIP
+407 
-421 GTVTTV
+421 
-427 GNSAF
+427 
-432 YRCKNLKN
+432 
-440 IEIPEGVTKIDGS
+440 VTKIDGS

-470 MSIGSGAFDNCTSLI
+470 VSIGSGAFDNCTSLI
-485 SVELPDNAIISSNT
+485 SVELPDNAIISSDT
-499 FRGCKNLSKIVL
+499 FKECKNLSDIVI

-518 IVKNGI
+518 IVKN
-524 LYNKAMTSAI
+524 
-534 YCIPA
+534 
-539 SGVEEISIE
+539 
-548 DGVTTIDSNLLFSG
+548 
-562 NVKKINIPKSVTKI
+562 
-576 NAAAFMYC
+576 
-584 YDLQS
+584 
-589 INVDSENDRYMS
+589 
-601 EKGILYNKNMTRILC
+601 GILYNKNMTRILC

-623 TEFFVPDTVKT
+623 TEFSVPDTVKT
-634 IGDFAFYGTKA
+634 IGDFAFYGAKV
-645 LESIN
+645 LESVD
-650 IPDSVTNI
+650 IPDSVIAINTN
-658 GTDAFGECSGLK
+658 AFGECSGLK

-713 NLKEVVLSENMRFL
+713 SLKEVVLPESMKFISF
-727 GDFMFSYCTQLTNI
+727 FMFSYCKEITNI
-741 VLPDT
+741 VLPDK
-746 LTSVLRSA
+746 LNSVLRSA

-766 PKNVTTIRDYAFGYY
+766 PKNVTTIQDYAFGYY

-872 SDVKPEDVKSVTY
+872 SDAKPEDVKSVTY

-894 QTVQPSE
+894 QIVQPSE

-911 GYMGE
+911 GYIGE

-1025 TLGEA
+1025 TLGET

>member
-8 KKTCKSIA
+8 KKTCKGIA
-16 CIALSAGLVFTGLP
+16 CIALSAWLVFTGLP

-38 SKWQKSAAT
+38 SKWQESAAI
-47 GLMQVQAAQTTYD
+47 GLMQVQAAQTTYN

-117 IEIPDGITSIES
+117 IEIPDGITSIEN

-216 KIKNIKLPTNLKSI
+216 KIKNIKLPSNLKII
-230 GKTCFQSCISLT
+230 GKTCFQGCISLT

-299 PEKVIVDECTKTIA
+299 PEKVIVDECTKTID

-333 NIDEK
+333 NIGEK
-338 AFTRLDNLKNIE
+338 AFARLDNLKNID

-397 NEGITGIEQY
+397 NEGVAKIE
-407 AFYDCELLEEISIP
+407 
-421 GTVTTV
+421 
-427 GNSAF
+427 
-432 YRCKNLKN
+432 
-440 IEIPEGVTKIDGS
+440 GS
-453 AFIFCSSLEQI
+453 AFVFCSSLEQI

-470 MSIGSGAFDNCTSLI
+470 VSIGSGAFDNCTSLI
-485 SVELPDNAIISSNT
+485 SVELPDNAIISSDT
-499 FRGCKNLSKIVL
+499 FKECKNLSDIVI

-518 IVKNGI
+518 IVKN
-524 LYNKAMTSAI
+524 
-534 YCIPA
+534 
-539 SGVEEISIE
+539 
-548 DGVTTIDSNLLFSG
+548 
-562 NVKKINIPKSVTKI
+562 
-576 NAAAFMYC
+576 
-584 YDLQS
+584 
-589 INVDSENDRYMS
+589 
-601 EKGILYNKNMTRILC
+601 GILYNKNMTRILC

-713 NLKEVVLSENMRFL
+713 SLKEVVLPESMKFISF
-727 GDFMFSYCTQLTNI
+727 FMFSYCKEITNI
-741 VLPDT
+741 VLPDK
-746 LTSVLRSA
+746 LNSVLRSA
-754 FQNCDN
+754 FQNCDK

-766 PKNVTTIRDYAFGYY
+766 PKNVTTIQDYAFGYY

>member
-38 SKWQKSAAT
+38 SKWQESAAT

-70 TILTDDTIKI
+70 TILTDDTVKI

-117 IEIPDGITSIES
+117 IEIPDGITSIEN

-216 KIKNIKLPTNLKSI
+216 KIKNIKLPSNLKSI
-230 GKTCFQSCISLT
+230 GKTCFQGCISLT

-299 PEKVIVDECTKTIA
+299 PEKVIVDECTKTID

-333 NIDEK
+333 NIGEK
-338 AFTRLDNLKNIE
+338 AFARLDNLKNID

-397 NEGITGIEQY
+397 NEGVAKIE
-407 AFYDCELLEEISIP
+407 D
-421 GTVTTV
+421 
-427 GNSAF
+427 SAF
-432 YRCKNLKN
+432 
-440 IEIPEGVTKIDGS
+440 V
-453 AFIFCSSLEQI
+453 FCSSLEQI

-499 FRGCKNLSKIVL
+499 FKECKNLSDIVI

-518 IVKNGI
+518 IVKN
-524 LYNKAMTSAI
+524 
-534 YCIPA
+534 
-539 SGVEEISIE
+539 
-548 DGVTTIDSNLLFSG
+548 
-562 NVKKINIPKSVTKI
+562 
-576 NAAAFMYC
+576 
-584 YDLQS
+584 
-589 INVDSENDRYMS
+589 
-601 EKGILYNKNMTRILC
+601 GILYNKNMTRILC

-754 FQNCDN
+754 FQSCDN

-1010 RDAVKILKKIAGFDV
+1010 RDAVKILKKIVGFDV

>member
-38 SKWQKSAAT
+38 SKWHESTAT

-70 TILTDDTIKI
+70 TILTDDTVKI

-117 IEIPDGITSIES
+117 IEIPDGITSIEN

-157 CGDLKEIK
+157 CGDLKDIK

-216 KIKNIKLPTNLKSI
+216 KIKNIKLPSNLKSI
-230 GKTCFQSCISLT
+230 GKTCFQGCISLT

-299 PEKVIVDECTKTIA
+299 PEKVIVDECTKTID

-333 NIDEK
+333 NIGEK
-338 AFTRLDNLKNIE
+338 AFARLDNLKNID

-397 NEGITGIEQY
+397 NEGVAKIE
-407 AFYDCELLEEISIP
+407 
-421 GTVTTV
+421 
-427 GNSAF
+427 
-432 YRCKNLKN
+432 
-440 IEIPEGVTKIDGS
+440 GS
-453 AFIFCSSLEQI
+453 AFVFCSSLEQI

-485 SVELPDNAIISSNT
+485 SVELPDNAIISSDT

-518 IVKNGI
+518 IVKN
-524 LYNKAMTSAI
+524 
-534 YCIPA
+534 
-539 SGVEEISIE
+539 
-548 DGVTTIDSNLLFSG
+548 
-562 NVKKINIPKSVTKI
+562 
-576 NAAAFMYC
+576 
-584 YDLQS
+584 
-589 INVDSENDRYMS
+589 
-601 EKGILYNKNMTRILC
+601 GILYNKNMTRILC

-650 IPDSVTNI
+650 IPDSITNI

-713 NLKEVVLSENMRFL
+713 SLKEVVLPESMKFISF
-727 GDFMFSYCTQLTNI
+727 FMFSYCKEITNI
-741 VLPDT
+741 VLPDK
-746 LTSVLRSA
+746 LNSVLRSA
-754 FQNCDN
+754 FQNCDK

-766 PKNVTTIRDYAFGYY
+766 PKNVTTIQDYAFGYY

-980 VVIKKYVAGFTGFAI
+980 VVIKKYVAGFTGFTI

>member
-1 MRIKKIT
+1 
-8 KKTCKSIA
+8 
-16 CIALSAGLVFTGLP
+16 
-30 FAGANSGN
+30 
-38 SKWQKSAAT
+38 
-47 GLMQVQAAQTTYD
+47 
-60 YTVGNSTYTY
+60 
-70 TILTDDTIKI
+70 
-80 TKYKGT
+80 
-86 DESIVIPS
+86 
-94 EIDGKKVTVIGSSAF
+94 
-109 YGFKSLKN
+109 
-117 IEIPDGITSIES
+117 
-129 YAFCQCW
+129 
-136 SITSLSV
+136 
-143 PESVT
+143 
-148 SIGTGAFRF
+148 
-157 CGDLKEIK
+157 
-165 LPSNLTVLSDSLFGA
+165 
-180 DANLEYITF
+180 
-189 GDAEKTDTVIIPE
+189 
-202 TVQKIGNYVFMNCE
+202 MNCE
-216 KIKNIKLPTNLKSI
+216 KIKNIKLPSNLKII
-230 GKTCFQSCISLT
+230 GKTCFQGCISLT

-299 PEKVIVDECTKTIA
+299 QEKVIVDECTKTID

-333 NIDEK
+333 NIGEK
-338 AFTRLDNLKNIE
+338 AFARLDNLKNID

-397 NEGITGIEQY
+397 NEGVAKIE
-407 AFYDCELLEEISIP
+407 
-421 GTVTTV
+421 
-427 GNSAF
+427 
-432 YRCKNLKN
+432 
-440 IEIPEGVTKIDGS
+440 GS
-453 AFIFCSSLEQI
+453 AFVFCSSLEQI

-485 SVELPDNAIISSNT
+485 SVELPDNAIISSDT
-499 FRGCKNLSKIVL
+499 FKECKNLSDIVI

-518 IVKNGI
+518 IVKN
-524 LYNKAMTSAI
+524 
-534 YCIPA
+534 
-539 SGVEEISIE
+539 
-548 DGVTTIDSNLLFSG
+548 
-562 NVKKINIPKSVTKI
+562 
-576 NAAAFMYC
+576 
-584 YDLQS
+584 
-589 INVDSENDRYMS
+589 
-601 EKGILYNKNMTRILC
+601 GILYNKNMTRILC

-713 NLKEVVLSENMRFL
+713 SLKEVVLPESMKFISF
-727 GDFMFSYCTQLTNI
+727 FMFSYCKEITNI
-741 VLPDT
+741 VLPDK
-746 LTSVLRSA
+746 LNSVLRSA
-754 FQNCDN
+754 FQNCDK

-766 PKNVTTIRDYAFGYY
+766 PKNVTTIQDYAFGYY

>member
-16 CIALSAGLVFTGLP
+16 CIALSAWLVFTGLP

-38 SKWQKSAAT
+38 SKWQESAAT
-47 GLMQVQAAQTTYD
+47 GLMQVQAAQTTYN

-70 TILTDDTIKI
+70 TILTDDTVKI

-117 IEIPDGITSIES
+117 IEIPDGITSIEN

-202 TVQKIGNYVFMNCE
+202 TVQKMGNYVFMNCE
-216 KIKNIKLPTNLKSI
+216 KIKNIKLPSNLKSI
-230 GKTCFQSCISLT
+230 GKTCFQGCISLT

-299 PEKVIVDECTKTIA
+299 PEKVIVDECTKTID

-333 NIDEK
+333 NIGEK
-338 AFTRLDNLKNIE
+338 AFARLDNLKNID

-470 MSIGSGAFDNCTSLI
+470 VSIGSGAFDNCTSLI
-485 SVELPDNAIISSNT
+485 SVELPDNAIISSDT
-499 FRGCKNLSKIVL
+499 FKECKNLSDIVI

-518 IVKNGI
+518 IVKN
-524 LYNKAMTSAI
+524 
-534 YCIPA
+534 
-539 SGVEEISIE
+539 
-548 DGVTTIDSNLLFSG
+548 
-562 NVKKINIPKSVTKI
+562 
-576 NAAAFMYC
+576 
-584 YDLQS
+584 
-589 INVDSENDRYMS
+589 
-601 EKGILYNKNMTRILC
+601 GILYNKNMTRILC

-713 NLKEVVLSENMRFL
+713 SLKEVVLPESMKFISF
-727 GDFMFSYCTQLTNI
+727 FMFSYCKEITNI
-741 VLPDT
+741 VLPDK
-746 LTSVLRSA
+746 LNSVLRSA

-766 PKNVTTIRDYAFGYY
+766 PKNVTTIQDYAFGYY

-872 SDVKPEDVKSVTY
+872 SDVKSEDVKSVTY

>member
-38 SKWQKSAAT
+38 SKWQESAAT

-70 TILTDDTIKI
+70 TILTDDTVKI

-94 EIDGKKVTVIGSSAF
+94 EIDGKKVTVIGNSAF

-117 IEIPDGITSIES
+117 IEIPDGITSIEN

-202 TVQKIGNYVFMNCE
+202 TVQKMGNYVFMNCE
-216 KIKNIKLPTNLKSI
+216 KIKNIKLPSNLKSI
-230 GKTCFQSCISLT
+230 GKTCFQGCISLT

-291 VSAVNSLI
+291 VSAVNLLI
-299 PEKVIVDECTKTIA
+299 PEKVIVDECTKTID

-333 NIDEK
+333 NIGEK
-338 AFTRLDNLKNIE
+338 AFARLDNLKNID

-470 MSIGSGAFDNCTSLI
+470 VSIGSGAFDNCTSLI
-485 SVELPDNAIISSNT
+485 SVELPDNAIISSDT
-499 FRGCKNLSKIVL
+499 FKECKNLSDIVI

-518 IVKNGI
+518 IVKN
-524 LYNKAMTSAI
+524 
-534 YCIPA
+534 
-539 SGVEEISIE
+539 
-548 DGVTTIDSNLLFSG
+548 
-562 NVKKINIPKSVTKI
+562 
-576 NAAAFMYC
+576 
-584 YDLQS
+584 
-589 INVDSENDRYMS
+589 
-601 EKGILYNKNMTRILC
+601 GILYNKNMTRILC

-623 TEFFVPDTVKT
+623 TEFSVPETVKT
-634 IGDFAFYGTKA
+634 IGDFAFYGAKV

-713 NLKEVVLSENMRFL
+713 SLKEVVLPESMKFISF
-727 GDFMFSYCTQLTNI
+727 FMFSYCKEITNI
-741 VLPDT
+741 VLPDK
-746 LTSVLRSA
+746 LNSILSSA

-766 PKNVTTIRDYAFGYY
+766 PKNVTTIQDYALGYY

-846 ISLESRQLTESDEE
+846 ISLESRQLTESDKE

-980 VVIKKYVAGFTGFAI
+980 VVIKKYVVGFTGFTI
-995 DLEASDVNADGKVDT
+995 DLDAADVNADGKVDT

>member
-16 CIALSAGLVFTGLP
+16 CIALSAWLVFTGLP

-38 SKWQKSAAT
+38 SKWQESAAI
-47 GLMQVQAAQTTYD
+47 GLMQVQAAQTTYN

-117 IEIPDGITSIES
+117 IEIPDGITSIEN

-216 KIKNIKLPTNLKSI
+216 KIKNIKLPSNLKII
-230 GKTCFQSCISLT
+230 GKTCFQGCISLT

-299 PEKVIVDECTKTIA
+299 PEKVIVDECTKTID
-313 YSAFADCNNLYEIE
+313 YYAFADCDNLYEIE

-333 NIDEK
+333 NIGEK
-338 AFTRLDNLKNIE
+338 AFARLDNLKNID

-397 NEGITGIEQY
+397 NEGVAKIE
-407 AFYDCELLEEISIP
+407 
-421 GTVTTV
+421 
-427 GNSAF
+427 
-432 YRCKNLKN
+432 
-440 IEIPEGVTKIDGS
+440 GS
-453 AFIFCSSLEQI
+453 AFVFCSSLEQI

-485 SVELPDNAIISSNT
+485 SVELPDNAIISSDT

-518 IVKNGI
+518 IVKN
-524 LYNKAMTSAI
+524 
-534 YCIPA
+534 
-539 SGVEEISIE
+539 
-548 DGVTTIDSNLLFSG
+548 D
-562 NVKKINIPKSVTKI
+562 
-576 NAAAFMYC
+576 
-584 YDLQS
+584 
-589 INVDSENDRYMS
+589 
-601 EKGILYNKNMTRILC
+601 ILYNKNMTRILC

-713 NLKEVVLSENMRFL
+713 SLKEVVLPESMKFISF
-727 GDFMFSYCTQLTNI
+727 FMFSYCKEITNI

-746 LTSVLRSA
+746 LTSVLGSA

-766 PKNVTTIRDYAFGYY
+766 PKNVTTIQDYALGYY

-807 YAEANGIRFI
+807 YAEANEIRFI

-846 ISLESRQLTESDEE
+846 VSLESRQLTEADSE

-872 SDVKPEDVKSVTY
+872 TDVKPEDVKSVTY

-980 VVIKKYVAGFTGFAI
+980 VVIKKYVAGFTGFTI
-995 DLEASDVNADGKVDT
+995 DLDAADVNADGKVDT

>member
-16 CIALSAGLVFTGLP
+16 CIALSAWLVFTGLP

-38 SKWQKSAAT
+38 SKWQESAAT

-70 TILTDDTIKI
+70 TILTDDTVKI

-117 IEIPDGITSIES
+117 IEIPDGITSIEN

-202 TVQKIGNYVFMNCE
+202 TVQKMGNYVFMNCE
-216 KIKNIKLPTNLKSI
+216 KIKNIKLPSNLKSI
-230 GKTCFQSCISLT
+230 GKTCFQGCISLT

-299 PEKVIVDECTKTIA
+299 PEKVIVDECTKTID

-333 NIDEK
+333 NIGEK
-338 AFTRLDNLKNIE
+338 AFARLDHLKNID

-397 NEGITGIEQY
+397 NEGVAKIE
-407 AFYDCELLEEISIP
+407 
-421 GTVTTV
+421 
-427 GNSAF
+427 
-432 YRCKNLKN
+432 
-440 IEIPEGVTKIDGS
+440 GS
-453 AFIFCSSLEQI
+453 AFVFCSSLEQI

-485 SVELPDNAIISSNT
+485 SVELPDNAIISSDT

-518 IVKNGI
+518 IVKN
-524 LYNKAMTSAI
+524 
-534 YCIPA
+534 
-539 SGVEEISIE
+539 
-548 DGVTTIDSNLLFSG
+548 D
-562 NVKKINIPKSVTKI
+562 
-576 NAAAFMYC
+576 
-584 YDLQS
+584 
-589 INVDSENDRYMS
+589 
-601 EKGILYNKNMTRILC
+601 ILYNKNMTRILC

-623 TEFFVPDTVKT
+623 TEFSVPDTVKT
-634 IGDFAFYGTKA
+634 IGDFAFYGAKV

-670 EVVIPDSVTSMGEA
+670 EVVIPDSVTTMGEA

-713 NLKEVVLSENMRFL
+713 SLKEVVLPESMKFISF
-727 GDFMFSYCTQLTNI
+727 FMFSYCKEITNI
-741 VLPDT
+741 VLPDK
-746 LTSVLRSA
+746 LNSVLRSA

-766 PKNVTTIRDYAFGYY
+766 PKNVTTIQDYAFGYY

-980 VVIKKYVAGFTGFAI
+980 VVIKKYVAGFTGFTI
-995 DLEASDVNADGKVDT
+995 DLDAADVNADGKVDT

>member
-38 SKWQKSAAT
+38 SKWQESAAT

-70 TILTDDTIKI
+70 TILTDDTVKI

-117 IEIPDGITSIES
+117 IEIPDGITSIEN

-202 TVQKIGNYVFMNCE
+202 TVQKMGNYVFMNCE
-216 KIKNIKLPTNLKSI
+216 KIKNIKLPSNLKSI
-230 GKTCFQSCISLT
+230 GKTCFQGCISLT

-299 PEKVIVDECTKTIA
+299 SEKVIVDECTKTID
-313 YSAFADCNNLYEIE
+313 YYAFADCDNLYEIE

-333 NIDEK
+333 NIGEK
-338 AFTRLDNLKNIE
+338 AFARLDNLKNID

-376 SVTAIKNGTFR
+376 SVTAIKNGMFR

-397 NEGITGIEQY
+397 NEGVAKIE
-407 AFYDCELLEEISIP
+407 
-421 GTVTTV
+421 
-427 GNSAF
+427 
-432 YRCKNLKN
+432 
-440 IEIPEGVTKIDGS
+440 GS
-453 AFIFCSSLEQI
+453 AFVFCSSLEQI

-485 SVELPDNAIISSNT
+485 SVELPDNAIISSDT

-518 IVKNGI
+518 IVKN
-524 LYNKAMTSAI
+524 
-534 YCIPA
+534 
-539 SGVEEISIE
+539 
-548 DGVTTIDSNLLFSG
+548 
-562 NVKKINIPKSVTKI
+562 
-576 NAAAFMYC
+576 
-584 YDLQS
+584 
-589 INVDSENDRYMS
+589 
-601 EKGILYNKNMTRILC
+601 GILYNKNMTRILC

-650 IPDSVTNI
+650 IPDSITNI

-713 NLKEVVLSENMRFL
+713 SLKEVVLPESMKFISF
-727 GDFMFSYCTQLTNI
+727 FMFSYCKEITNV
-741 VLPDT
+741 VLPDK
-746 LTSVLRSA
+746 LNSILSSA

-766 PKNVTTIRDYAFGYY
+766 PKNVTTIQDYALGYY
-781 YDEQSATYKKYDDFT
+781 YDEQGATYKKYDDFT

-846 ISLESRQLTESDEE
+846 ISLESRQLTESDKE

-980 VVIKKYVAGFTGFAI
+980 VVIKKYVAGFAGFTI
-995 DLEASDVNADGKVDT
+995 DLDAADVNADGKVDT

>member
-16 CIALSAGLVFTGLP
+16 CIALSAWLVFTGLP

-38 SKWQKSAAT
+38 SKWQESAAT
-47 GLMQVQAAQTTYD
+47 GLMQVQAAQTTYN

-70 TILTDDTIKI
+70 TILTDDTVKI

-117 IEIPDGITSIES
+117 IEIPDGITSIEN

-202 TVQKIGNYVFMNCE
+202 TVQKMGNYVFMNCE
-216 KIKNIKLPTNLKSI
+216 KIKNIKLPSNLKSI
-230 GKTCFQSCISLT
+230 GKTCFQGCISLT

-299 PEKVIVDECTKTIA
+299 PEKVIVDECTKTID

-333 NIDEK
+333 NIGEK
-338 AFTRLDNLKNIE
+338 AFARLDHLKNID

-470 MSIGSGAFDNCTSLI
+470 VSIGSGAFDNCTSLI
-485 SVELPDNAIISSNT
+485 SVELPDNAIISSDT
-499 FRGCKNLSKIVL
+499 FKECKNLSDIVI

-518 IVKNGI
+518 IVKN
-524 LYNKAMTSAI
+524 
-534 YCIPA
+534 
-539 SGVEEISIE
+539 
-548 DGVTTIDSNLLFSG
+548 
-562 NVKKINIPKSVTKI
+562 
-576 NAAAFMYC
+576 
-584 YDLQS
+584 
-589 INVDSENDRYMS
+589 
-601 EKGILYNKNMTRILC
+601 GILYNKNMTRILC

-623 TEFFVPDTVKT
+623 TEFSVPDTVTT
-634 IGDFAFYGTKA
+634 IDDLAFYGAKA
-645 LESIN
+645 LESVD
-650 IPDSVTNI
+650 IPDSVIAINTN
-658 GTDAFGECSGLK
+658 AFGECSGLK

-713 NLKEVVLSENMRFL
+713 SLKEVVLPESMKFISF
-727 GDFMFSYCTQLTNI
+727 FMFSYCKEITNI
-741 VLPDT
+741 VLPDK
-746 LTSVLRSA
+746 LNSILSSA

-766 PKNVTTIRDYAFGYY
+766 PKNVTTIQDYALGYY

-1010 RDAVKILKKIAGFDV
+1010 RDAVKILKKIVGFDV

>member
-38 SKWQKSAAT
+38 SKWQESAAT

-70 TILTDDTIKI
+70 TILTDDTVKI

-117 IEIPDGITSIES
+117 IEIPDGITSIEN

-216 KIKNIKLPTNLKSI
+216 KIKNIKLPSNLKSI
-230 GKTCFQSCISLT
+230 GKTCFQGCISLT

-299 PEKVIVDECTKTIA
+299 PEKVIVDECTKTID

-333 NIDEK
+333 NIGEK
-338 AFTRLDNLKNIE
+338 AFARLDNLKNID

-397 NEGITGIEQY
+397 NEGGAKIE
-407 AFYDCELLEEISIP
+407 D
-421 GTVTTV
+421 
-427 GNSAF
+427 SAF
-432 YRCKNLKN
+432 
-440 IEIPEGVTKIDGS
+440 V
-453 AFIFCSSLEQI
+453 FCSSLEQI

-499 FRGCKNLSKIVL
+499 FKECKNLSDIVI

-518 IVKNGI
+518 IVKN
-524 LYNKAMTSAI
+524 
-534 YCIPA
+534 
-539 SGVEEISIE
+539 
-548 DGVTTIDSNLLFSG
+548 
-562 NVKKINIPKSVTKI
+562 
-576 NAAAFMYC
+576 
-584 YDLQS
+584 
-589 INVDSENDRYMS
+589 
-601 EKGILYNKNMTRILC
+601 GILYNKNMTRILC

-754 FQNCDN
+754 FQSCDN

-980 VVIKKYVAGFTGFAI
+980 VVIKKYVAGFTGFTI

-1010 RDAVKILKKIAGFDV
+1010 RDAVKILKKIVGFDV

>member
-16 CIALSAGLVFTGLP
+16 CIALSAWLVFTGLP

-38 SKWQKSAAT
+38 SKWQESAAI
-47 GLMQVQAAQTTYD
+47 GLMQVQAAQTTYN

-117 IEIPDGITSIES
+117 IEIPDGITSIEN

-165 LPSNLTVLSDSLFGA
+165 LPSNLTVLSDSLFEA

-216 KIKNIKLPTNLKSI
+216 KIKNINLPANLKSI
-230 GKTCFQSCISLT
+230 GKTCFQGCISLT

-299 PEKVIVDECTKTIA
+299 PEKVIVDECTKTID

-333 NIDEK
+333 NIGEK
-338 AFTRLDNLKNIE
+338 AFARLDNLKNID

-397 NEGITGIEQY
+397 NEGVAKIE
-407 AFYDCELLEEISIP
+407 
-421 GTVTTV
+421 
-427 GNSAF
+427 
-432 YRCKNLKN
+432 
-440 IEIPEGVTKIDGS
+440 GS
-453 AFIFCSSLEQI
+453 AFVFCSSLEQI

-485 SVELPDNAIISSNT
+485 SVELPDNAIISSDT

-548 DGVTTIDSNLLFSG
+548 DGVTTIDSNLQFSV
-562 NVKKINIPKSVTKI
+562 NVKKINISRSVTKI
-576 NAAAFMYC
+576 NTAAFMYC

-589 INVDSENDRYMS
+589 IKVDSENGKYMS
-601 EKGILYNKNMTRILC
+601 EKGILYNKDMTRILC

-713 NLKEVVLSENMRFL
+713 SLKEVVLPESMKFISF
-727 GDFMFSYCTQLTNI
+727 FMFSHCKEITNI

-746 LTSVLRSA
+746 LTSVLGSA

-766 PKNVTTIRDYAFGYY
+766 PKNVTTIQDYALGYY

-817 ELNEKETTDGI
+817 ELNEKETADGI
-828 KIEYSKDD
+828 KMEYSKDD

-846 ISLESRQLTESDEE
+846 ISLESRQLTESDKE

-933 AVCQNGFLI
+933 AVCQNEFLI

-1010 RDAVKILKKIAGFDV
+1010 RDAVKILKKIVGFDV

>member
-38 SKWQKSAAT
+38 SKWQESAAT
-47 GLMQVQAAQTTYD
+47 GLMQVQAAQTTYN

-70 TILTDDTIKI
+70 TILTDDTVKI

-117 IEIPDGITSIES
+117 IEIPDGITSIEN

-202 TVQKIGNYVFMNCE
+202 TVQKMGNYVFMNCE
-216 KIKNIKLPTNLKSI
+216 KIKNIKLPSNLKSI
-230 GKTCFQSCISLT
+230 GKTCFQGCISLT

-299 PEKVIVDECTKTIA
+299 PEKVIVDECTKTID

-333 NIDEK
+333 NIGEK
-338 AFTRLDNLKNIE
+338 AFARLDNLKNID

-397 NEGITGIEQY
+397 NEGVAKIE
-407 AFYDCELLEEISIP
+407 
-421 GTVTTV
+421 
-427 GNSAF
+427 
-432 YRCKNLKN
+432 
-440 IEIPEGVTKIDGS
+440 GS
-453 AFIFCSSLEQI
+453 AFVFCSSLEQI

-499 FRGCKNLSKIVL
+499 FKECKNLSDIVI

-518 IVKNGI
+518 IVKN
-524 LYNKAMTSAI
+524 
-534 YCIPA
+534 
-539 SGVEEISIE
+539 
-548 DGVTTIDSNLLFSG
+548 
-562 NVKKINIPKSVTKI
+562 
-576 NAAAFMYC
+576 
-584 YDLQS
+584 
-589 INVDSENDRYMS
+589 
-601 EKGILYNKNMTRILC
+601 GILYNKNMTRILC

-713 NLKEVVLSENMRFL
+713 SLKEVVLPESMKFISF
-727 GDFMFSYCTQLTNI
+727 FMFSYCKEITNI
-741 VLPDT
+741 VLPDK
-746 LTSVLRSA
+746 LNSVLRSA

-766 PKNVTTIRDYAFGYY
+766 PKNVTTIQDYAFGYY

>member
-16 CIALSAGLVFTGLP
+16 CIALSAWLVFTGLP

-38 SKWQKSAAT
+38 SKWQESAAI
-47 GLMQVQAAQTTYD
+47 GLMQVQAAQTTYN

-117 IEIPDGITSIES
+117 IEIPDGITSIEN

-216 KIKNIKLPTNLKSI
+216 KIKNINLPANLKSI
-230 GKTCFQSCISLT
+230 GKTCFQGCISLT

-299 PEKVIVDECTKTIA
+299 SEKVIVDECTKTID
-313 YSAFADCNNLYEIE
+313 YYAFADCDNLYEIE

-333 NIDEK
+333 NIGEK
-338 AFTRLDNLKNIE
+338 AFARLDNLKNID

-470 MSIGSGAFDNCTSLI
+470 VSIGSGAFDNCTSLI
-485 SVELPDNAIISSNT
+485 SVELPDNAIISSDT
-499 FRGCKNLSKIVL
+499 FKECKNLSDIVI

-518 IVKNGI
+518 IVKN
-524 LYNKAMTSAI
+524 
-534 YCIPA
+534 
-539 SGVEEISIE
+539 
-548 DGVTTIDSNLLFSG
+548 
-562 NVKKINIPKSVTKI
+562 
-576 NAAAFMYC
+576 
-584 YDLQS
+584 
-589 INVDSENDRYMS
+589 
-601 EKGILYNKNMTRILC
+601 GILYNKNMTRILC

-623 TEFFVPDTVKT
+623 TEFSVPDTVKT
-634 IGDFAFYGTKA
+634 IGDFAFYGAKV

-670 EVVIPDSVTSMGEA
+670 EAVIPDSVTTMGEA

-713 NLKEVVLSENMRFL
+713 SLKEVVLPESMKFISF
-727 GDFMFSYCTQLTNI
+727 FMFSYCKEITNI
-741 VLPDT
+741 VLPDK
-746 LTSVLRSA
+746 LNSILSSA

-766 PKNVTTIRDYAFGYY
+766 PKNVTTIQDYALGYY

-846 ISLESRQLTESDEE
+846 ISLESRQLTESDKE

-872 SDVKPEDVKSVTY
+872 SDVKPEDVKSFTY

-980 VVIKKYVAGFTGFAI
+980 VVIKKYVAGFTGFTI

>member
-16 CIALSAGLVFTGLP
+16 CIALSAWLVFTGLP

-38 SKWQKSAAT
+38 SKWQESAAT
-47 GLMQVQAAQTTYD
+47 GLMQVQAAQTTYN

-70 TILTDDTIKI
+70 TILTDDTVKI

-117 IEIPDGITSIES
+117 IEIPDGITSIEN

-202 TVQKIGNYVFMNCE
+202 TVQKMGNYVFMNCE
-216 KIKNIKLPTNLKSI
+216 KIKNIKLPSNLKSI
-230 GKTCFQSCISLT
+230 GKTCFQGCISLT

-299 PEKVIVDECTKTIA
+299 PEKVIVDECTKTID

-333 NIDEK
+333 NIGEK
-338 AFTRLDNLKNIE
+338 AFARLDHLKNID

-470 MSIGSGAFDNCTSLI
+470 VSIGSGAFDNCTSLI
-485 SVELPDNAIISSNT
+485 SVELPDNAIISSDT
-499 FRGCKNLSKIVL
+499 FKECKNLSDIVI

-518 IVKNGI
+518 IVKN
-524 LYNKAMTSAI
+524 
-534 YCIPA
+534 
-539 SGVEEISIE
+539 
-548 DGVTTIDSNLLFSG
+548 
-562 NVKKINIPKSVTKI
+562 
-576 NAAAFMYC
+576 
-584 YDLQS
+584 
-589 INVDSENDRYMS
+589 
-601 EKGILYNKNMTRILC
+601 GILYNKNMTRILC

-623 TEFFVPDTVKT
+623 TEFSVPDTVKT

-713 NLKEVVLSENMRFL
+713 SLKEVVLPESMKFISF
-727 GDFMFSYCTQLTNI
+727 FMFSYCKEITNI
-741 VLPDT
+741 VLPDK
-746 LTSVLRSA
+746 LNSVLRSA

-766 PKNVTTIRDYAFGYY
+766 PKNVTTIQDYAFGYY

-980 VVIKKYVAGFTGFAI
+980 VVIKKYVVGFTGFAI

-1010 RDAVKILKKIAGFDV
+1010 RDAVKILKKIVGFDV

>member
-16 CIALSAGLVFTGLP
+16 CIALSAWLVFTGLP

-38 SKWQKSAAT
+38 SKWQESAAI
-47 GLMQVQAAQTTYD
+47 GLMQVQAAQTTYN

-117 IEIPDGITSIES
+117 IEIPDGITSIEN

-216 KIKNIKLPTNLKSI
+216 KIKNINLPANLKSI
-230 GKTCFQSCISLT
+230 GKTCFQGCISLT

-299 PEKVIVDECTKTIA
+299 PEKVIVDECTKTID

-333 NIDEK
+333 NIGEK
-338 AFTRLDNLKNIE
+338 AFARLDNLKNID

-397 NEGITGIEQY
+397 NEGVAKIE
-407 AFYDCELLEEISIP
+407 
-421 GTVTTV
+421 
-427 GNSAF
+427 
-432 YRCKNLKN
+432 
-440 IEIPEGVTKIDGS
+440 GS
-453 AFIFCSSLEQI
+453 AFVFCSSLEQI

-470 MSIGSGAFDNCTSLI
+470 VSIGSGAFDNCTSLI
-485 SVELPDNAIISSNT
+485 SVELPDNAIISSDT
-499 FRGCKNLSKIVL
+499 FKECKNLSDIVI

-518 IVKNGI
+518 IVKN
-524 LYNKAMTSAI
+524 
-534 YCIPA
+534 
-539 SGVEEISIE
+539 
-548 DGVTTIDSNLLFSG
+548 
-562 NVKKINIPKSVTKI
+562 
-576 NAAAFMYC
+576 
-584 YDLQS
+584 
-589 INVDSENDRYMS
+589 
-601 EKGILYNKNMTRILC
+601 GILYNKNMTRILC

-713 NLKEVVLSENMRFL
+713 SLKEVVLPESMKFISF
-727 GDFMFSYCTQLTNI
+727 FMFSYCKEITNI
-741 VLPDT
+741 VLPDK
-746 LTSVLRSA
+746 LNSVLRSA

-766 PKNVTTIRDYAFGYY
+766 PKNVTTIQDYAFGYY

-980 VVIKKYVAGFTGFAI
+980 VVIKKYVAGFTGFTI

>member
-16 CIALSAGLVFTGLP
+16 CIALSAWLVFTGLP

-38 SKWQKSAAT
+38 SKWQESAAI
-47 GLMQVQAAQTTYD
+47 GLMQVQAAQTTYN

-117 IEIPDGITSIES
+117 IEIPDGITSIEN

-216 KIKNIKLPTNLKSI
+216 KIKNINLPANLKSI
-230 GKTCFQSCISLT
+230 GKTCFQGCISLT

-299 PEKVIVDECTKTIA
+299 PEKVIVDECTKTID

-333 NIDEK
+333 NIGEK
-338 AFTRLDNLKNIE
+338 AFARLDNLKNID

-470 MSIGSGAFDNCTSLI
+470 VSIGSGAFDNCTSLI
-485 SVELPDNAIISSNT
+485 SVELPDNAIISSDT
-499 FRGCKNLSKIVL
+499 FKECKNLSDIVI

-518 IVKNGI
+518 IVKN
-524 LYNKAMTSAI
+524 
-534 YCIPA
+534 
-539 SGVEEISIE
+539 
-548 DGVTTIDSNLLFSG
+548 
-562 NVKKINIPKSVTKI
+562 
-576 NAAAFMYC
+576 
-584 YDLQS
+584 
-589 INVDSENDRYMS
+589 
-601 EKGILYNKNMTRILC
+601 GILYNKNMTRILC

-713 NLKEVVLSENMRFL
+713 SLKEVVLPESMKFISF
-727 GDFMFSYCTQLTNI
+727 FMFSYCKEITNI
-741 VLPDT
+741 VLPDK
-746 LTSVLRSA
+746 LNSVLRSA

-766 PKNVTTIRDYAFGYY
+766 PKNVTTIQDYAFGYY

-807 YAEANGIRFI
+807 YAEANEIRFI

-846 ISLESRQLTESDEE
+846 VSLESRQLTEADSE

-872 SDVKPEDVKSVTY
+872 TDVKPEDVKSVTY

-950 YLVTETN
+950 YFVTETN

-980 VVIKKYVAGFTGFAI
+980 VVIKKYVAGFTGFTI
-995 DLEASDVNADGKVDT
+995 DLDAADVNADGKVDT

>member
-8 KKTCKSIA
+8 KKTGKSIA

-38 SKWQKSAAT
+38 SKWQESAAT

-70 TILTDDTIKI
+70 TILTDDTVKI

-117 IEIPDGITSIES
+117 IEIPDGITSIEN

-202 TVQKIGNYVFMNCE
+202 TVQKMGNYVFMNCE
-216 KIKNIKLPTNLKSI
+216 KIKNIKLPSNLKSI
-230 GKTCFQSCISLT
+230 GKTCFQGCISLT

-299 PEKVIVDECTKTIA
+299 PEKVIVDECTKTID

-333 NIDEK
+333 NIGEK
-338 AFTRLDNLKNIE
+338 AFARLDNLKNID

-432 YRCKNLKN
+432 YRCKNLKS
-440 IEIPEGVTKIDGS
+440 IEIPEGVAKIEGS
-453 AFIFCSSLEQI
+453 AFVFCSSLEQI

-485 SVELPDNAIISSNT
+485 SVELPDNAIISSDT

-518 IVKNGI
+518 IVKN
-524 LYNKAMTSAI
+524 
-534 YCIPA
+534 
-539 SGVEEISIE
+539 
-548 DGVTTIDSNLLFSG
+548 
-562 NVKKINIPKSVTKI
+562 
-576 NAAAFMYC
+576 
-584 YDLQS
+584 
-589 INVDSENDRYMS
+589 
-601 EKGILYNKNMTRILC
+601 GILYNKNMTRILC

-713 NLKEVVLSENMRFL
+713 SLKEVVLPESMKFISF
-727 GDFMFSYCTQLTNI
+727 FMFSYCKEITNI

-746 LTSVLRSA
+746 LTSVLGSA
-754 FQNCDN
+754 FQNCEN

-766 PKNVTTIRDYAFGYY
+766 PKNVTTIQDYALGYY

-817 ELNEKETTDGI
+817 ELNEKETADGI

-846 ISLESRQLTESDEE
+846 ISLESRQLTESDKE

-980 VVIKKYVAGFTGFAI
+980 VVIKKYVAGFTGFTI
-995 DLEASDVNADGKVDT
+995 DLDAADVNADGKVDT

>member
-38 SKWQKSAAT
+38 SKWQESAAT

-70 TILTDDTIKI
+70 TILTDDTVKI

-117 IEIPDGITSIES
+117 IEIPDGITSIEN

-202 TVQKIGNYVFMNCE
+202 TVQKMGNYVFMNCE
-216 KIKNIKLPTNLKSI
+216 KIKNIKLPSNLKSI
-230 GKTCFQSCISLT
+230 GKTCFQGCISLT

-258 GDCDALQSVEIEDE
+258 ADCDALQSVEIEDE

-299 PEKVIVDECTKTIA
+299 PEKVIVDECTKTID
-313 YSAFADCNNLYEIE
+313 YYAFVDCNNLYEIE

-333 NIDEK
+333 NIGEK
-338 AFTRLDNLKNIE
+338 AFAGLDNLKNID

-387 ECNNLKKVIL
+387 DCNNLKKVIL

-470 MSIGSGAFDNCTSLI
+470 TSIGSGVFGDCTSLI
-485 SVELPDNAIISSNT
+485 SIELPDNAIISSST

-518 IVKNGI
+518 IVKN
-524 LYNKAMTSAI
+524 
-534 YCIPA
+534 
-539 SGVEEISIE
+539 
-548 DGVTTIDSNLLFSG
+548 
-562 NVKKINIPKSVTKI
+562 
-576 NAAAFMYC
+576 
-584 YDLQS
+584 
-589 INVDSENDRYMS
+589 
-601 EKGILYNKNMTRILC
+601 GILYNKNMTRILC

-754 FQNCDN
+754 FQSCDN

-1010 RDAVKILKKIAGFDV
+1010 RDAVKILKKIVGFDV

>member
-16 CIALSAGLVFTGLP
+16 CIALSAWLVFTGLP

-38 SKWQKSAAT
+38 SKWQESAAI
-47 GLMQVQAAQTTYD
+47 GLMQVQAAQTTYN

-117 IEIPDGITSIES
+117 IEIPDGITSIEN

-216 KIKNIKLPTNLKSI
+216 KIKNINLPANLKSI
-230 GKTCFQSCISLT
+230 GKTCFQGCISLT
-242 GLFIPQSVES
+242 GLFITQSVES

-299 PEKVIVDECTKTIA
+299 PEKVIVDECTKTID

-333 NIDEK
+333 NIGEK
-338 AFTRLDNLKNIE
+338 AFARLDNLKNID

-397 NEGITGIEQY
+397 NEGVAKIE
-407 AFYDCELLEEISIP
+407 
-421 GTVTTV
+421 
-427 GNSAF
+427 
-432 YRCKNLKN
+432 
-440 IEIPEGVTKIDGS
+440 GS
-453 AFIFCSSLEQI
+453 AFVFCSSLEQI

-485 SVELPDNAIISSNT
+485 SVELPDNAIISSDT

-548 DGVTTIDSNLLFSG
+548 DGVTTIDSNLQFSV
-562 NVKKINIPKSVTKI
+562 NVKKINISRSVTKI
-576 NAAAFMYC
+576 NTAAFMYC

-589 INVDSENDRYMS
+589 IKVDSENGKYMS
-601 EKGILYNKNMTRILC
+601 EKGILYNKDMTRILC

-713 NLKEVVLSENMRFL
+713 SLKEVVLPESMKFISF
-727 GDFMFSYCTQLTNI
+727 FMFSHCKEITNI

-746 LTSVLRSA
+746 LTSVLGSA

-766 PKNVTTIRDYAFGYY
+766 PKNVTTIQDYALGYY

-817 ELNEKETTDGI
+817 ELNEKETADGI
-828 KIEYSKDD
+828 KMEYSKDD

-846 ISLESRQLTESDEE
+846 ISLESRQLTESDKE

-933 AVCQNGFLI
+933 AVCQNEFLI

-1010 RDAVKILKKIAGFDV
+1010 RDAVKILKKIVGFDV

>member
-16 CIALSAGLVFTGLP
+16 CIALSAWLVFTGLP

-38 SKWQKSAAT
+38 SKWQESAAI
-47 GLMQVQAAQTTYD
+47 GLMQVQAAQTTYN

-70 TILTDDTIKI
+70 TILTDDTVKI

-94 EIDGKKVTVIGSSAF
+94 EIDGKKVTVIGNSAF
-109 YGFKSLKN
+109 YGLKSLKN
-117 IEIPDGITSIES
+117 IEIPDGITSIEN

-202 TVQKIGNYVFMNCE
+202 TVQKMGNYVFMNCE
-216 KIKNIKLPTNLKSI
+216 KIKNIKLPSNLKSI
-230 GKTCFQSCISLT
+230 GKTCFQGCISLT

-299 PEKVIVDECTKTIA
+299 PEKVIVDECTKTID

-333 NIDEK
+333 NIGEK
-338 AFTRLDNLKNIE
+338 AFARLDNLKNID

-470 MSIGSGAFDNCTSLI
+470 VSIGSGAFDNCTSLI
-485 SVELPDNAIISSNT
+485 SVELPDNAIISSDT
-499 FRGCKNLSKIVL
+499 FKECKNLSDIVI

-518 IVKNGI
+518 IVKN
-524 LYNKAMTSAI
+524 
-534 YCIPA
+534 
-539 SGVEEISIE
+539 
-548 DGVTTIDSNLLFSG
+548 
-562 NVKKINIPKSVTKI
+562 
-576 NAAAFMYC
+576 
-584 YDLQS
+584 
-589 INVDSENDRYMS
+589 
-601 EKGILYNKNMTRILC
+601 GILYNKNMTRILC

-623 TEFFVPDTVKT
+623 TEFSVPDTVKT
-634 IGDFAFYGTKA
+634 IGDFAFYGAKV

-713 NLKEVVLSENMRFL
+713 SLKEVVLPESMKFISF
-727 GDFMFSYCTQLTNI
+727 FMFSYCKEITNV
-741 VLPDT
+741 VLPDK
-746 LTSVLRSA
+746 LNSILSSA

-766 PKNVTTIRDYAFGYY
+766 PKNVTTIQDYALGYY

>member
-38 SKWQKSAAT
+38 SKWQESAAT

-70 TILTDDTIKI
+70 TILTDDTVKI

-94 EIDGKKVTVIGSSAF
+94 EIDGKKVTVIGNSAF

-117 IEIPDGITSIES
+117 IEIPDGITSIEN

-202 TVQKIGNYVFMNCE
+202 TVQKMGNYVFMNCE
-216 KIKNIKLPTNLKSI
+216 KIKNIKLPSNLKSI
-230 GKTCFQSCISLT
+230 GKTCFQGCISLT

-291 VSAVNSLI
+291 VSAVNLLI
-299 PEKVIVDECTKTIA
+299 PEKVIVDECTKTID

-333 NIDEK
+333 NIGEK
-338 AFTRLDNLKNIE
+338 AFARLDNLKNID

-397 NEGITGIEQY
+397 NEGVAKIE
-407 AFYDCELLEEISIP
+407 
-421 GTVTTV
+421 
-427 GNSAF
+427 
-432 YRCKNLKN
+432 
-440 IEIPEGVTKIDGS
+440 GS
-453 AFIFCSSLEQI
+453 AFVFCSSLEQI

-485 SVELPDNAIISSNT
+485 SVELPDNAIISSDT
-499 FRGCKNLSKIVL
+499 FKECKNLSDIVI

-524 LYNKAMTSAI
+524 LYNK
-534 YCIPA
+534 
-539 SGVEEISIE
+539 
-548 DGVTTIDSNLLFSG
+548 
-562 NVKKINIPKSVTKI
+562 NI
-576 NAAAFMYC
+576 
-584 YDLQS
+584 
-589 INVDSENDRYMS
+589 
-601 EKGILYNKNMTRILC
+601 TRILC

-634 IGDFAFYGTKA
+634 IGDFAFYGAKV

-670 EVVIPDSVTSMGEA
+670 EVVIPDSVTTMGEA

-713 NLKEVVLSENMRFL
+713 SLKEVVLPESMKFISF
-727 GDFMFSYCTQLTNI
+727 FMFSYCKEITNI
-741 VLPDT
+741 VLPDK
-746 LTSVLRSA
+746 LNSILSSA

-766 PKNVTTIRDYAFGYY
+766 PKNVTTIQDYALGYY

-872 SDVKPEDVKSVTY
+872 SDAKPEDVKSVTY

>member
-8 KKTCKSIA
+8 KKTCKGIA
-16 CIALSAGLVFTGLP
+16 CIALSAWLVFTGLP

-38 SKWQKSAAT
+38 SKWQESAAI
-47 GLMQVQAAQTTYD
+47 GFMQVQAAQTTYN

-117 IEIPDGITSIES
+117 IEIPDGITSIEN

-216 KIKNIKLPTNLKSI
+216 KIKNIKLPSNLKII
-230 GKTCFQSCISLT
+230 GKTCFQGCISLT

-299 PEKVIVDECTKTIA
+299 PEKVIVDECTKTID

-333 NIDEK
+333 NIGEK
-338 AFTRLDNLKNIE
+338 AFARLDNLKNID

-397 NEGITGIEQY
+397 NEGVAKIE
-407 AFYDCELLEEISIP
+407 
-421 GTVTTV
+421 
-427 GNSAF
+427 
-432 YRCKNLKN
+432 
-440 IEIPEGVTKIDGS
+440 GS
-453 AFIFCSSLEQI
+453 AFVFCSSLEQI

-470 MSIGSGAFDNCTSLI
+470 VSIGSGAFDNCTSLI
-485 SVELPDNAIISSNT
+485 SVELPDNAIISSDT
-499 FRGCKNLSKIVL
+499 FKECKNLSDIVI

-518 IVKNGI
+518 IVKN
-524 LYNKAMTSAI
+524 
-534 YCIPA
+534 
-539 SGVEEISIE
+539 
-548 DGVTTIDSNLLFSG
+548 
-562 NVKKINIPKSVTKI
+562 
-576 NAAAFMYC
+576 
-584 YDLQS
+584 
-589 INVDSENDRYMS
+589 
-601 EKGILYNKNMTRILC
+601 GILYNKNMTRILC

-713 NLKEVVLSENMRFL
+713 SLKEVVLPESMKFISF
-727 GDFMFSYCTQLTNI
+727 FMFSYCKEITNI
-741 VLPDT
+741 VLPDK
-746 LTSVLRSA
+746 LNSVLRSA
-754 FQNCDN
+754 FQNCDK

-766 PKNVTTIRDYAFGYY
+766 PKNVTTIQDYAFGYY